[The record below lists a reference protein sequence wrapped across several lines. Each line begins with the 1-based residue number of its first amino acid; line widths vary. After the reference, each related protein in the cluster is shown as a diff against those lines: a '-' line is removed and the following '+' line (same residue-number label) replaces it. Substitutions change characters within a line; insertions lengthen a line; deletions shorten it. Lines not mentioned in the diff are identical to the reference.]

1 LGSLVHIE
9 LRHDVKEN
17 VLLLQGPVGY
27 FFDKLRTILHRAGA
41 QNIVKV
47 NYNLADGFFYKTGII
62 EEFNQPMHH
71 LPIFYQGLLEKYKI
85 EAIYLFGDCRPIHK
99 MAIDVFKAFGV
110 DIYVFEEGY
119 LRPNFITLEKGGV
132 NGNSLMPK
140 TLVPMRDI
148 APSEKK
154 GHYKQIGY
162 GSFKKM
168 MSFAIIYFSLIYLGK
183 KKFPFYKHHKPV
195 CFYDALCWF
204 ISYIRKPFYRIA
216 DRSVQQ
222 NLVKKYHKQYF
233 FVPLQLYNDAQVT
246 SHSNYSDVLDFLEDI
261 LVSFARY
268 APDNKHLVIK
278 HHPFDRGHRQYK
290 SFIKKRSKALGI
302 EKRVYYLHE
311 VNVAKFLRHAC
322 GTVVINSTVGLSSL
336 LHNTPVKVMGLACY
350 DIQGLTYQGCLS
362 NFWTSPGKVNEENY
376 HIFRNYILQTI
387 QIEGSFYG

>member
-1 LGSLVHIE
+1 MQIE
-9 LRHDVKEN
+9 LKHDVKKN

-27 FFDKLRTILHRAGA
+27 FFDKLRSALREAGA
-41 QNIVKV
+41 KNIVKV
-47 NYNLADGFFYKTGII
+47 NYNLADSFFYKTGMI

-71 LPIFYQGLLEKYKI
+71 LPVFYHELLEKYKI

-119 LRPNFITLEKGGV
+119 LRPNFMTLEKGGV
-132 NGNSLMPK
+132 NGNSSMPK
-140 TLVPMRDI
+140 TLTPMRDI
-148 APSEKK
+148 EKSEKI
-154 GHYKQIGY
+154 GHHKQIGY

-195 CFYDALCWF
+195 CVYDALCWL
-204 ISYIRKPFYRIA
+204 ISYMRKPVYRII
-216 DRSVQQ
+216 DRPVQQ
-222 NLVKKYHKQYF
+222 HLVKKYHKKYF
-233 FVPLQLYNDAQVT
+233 FVPLQLYNDAQVKN
-246 SHSNYSDVLDFLEDI
+246 HSNYSDVLDFLEDI

-268 APDNKHLVIK
+268 AADDKRLVIK

-290 SFIKKRSKALGI
+290 SFIKKRATALGI
-302 EKRVYYLHE
+302 QERVYYLHE
-311 VNVAKFLRHAC
+311 VNVAKCLRNAC

-336 LHNTPVKVMGLACY
+336 LHHIPVKVMGAACY

-362 NFWTSPGKVNEENY
+362 DFWTSPGTVNDENY
-376 HIFRNYILQTI
+376 QIFRNYILQKT